1 MKRVTLFL
9 IFVCVLFTLSVSAKT
24 TIVYWQYFYQTKVDT
39 INQLIKE
46 FEKLNPDIEVKQVTF
61 PYENYNQKVAASIPA
76 GIGPDVINLFYG
88 WLPMYVNSGYL
99 QELPKNEF
107 NEKYFK
113 DNFFPFVEE
122 SVKFNN
128 KYYSVPTAVRTLAL
142 FWNKKLFKQA
152 GLDPEK
158 PPKTLTE
165 AVEMA
170 KILSKYDSKGN
181 LLQAGFT
188 MQPDGQHHHWIR
200 EVLVR
205 QFGGTPYSTDNK
217 KVLYD
222 KTGAAGEVLKWY
234 TDRITKDKIGYPGFL
249 NDDVTAFKSQKAAM
263 TIDGSFRIG
272 TLNTVKDLEYGIAE
286 LPEHNGIKSNFASFW
301 THAITTNAQG
311 ERLTASIK
319 FLKFITSKEAMEL
332 WLKNVGELPANPEI
346 ANKYSEDKLY
356 GPFLKGLAYAHATF
370 FADEVGQR
378 NVILEAIDK
387 VRLNNTDPSVA
398 FKEAADKEQKILDD
412 FWASK

>member
-1 MKRVTLFL
+1 
-9 IFVCVLFTLSVSAKT
+9 
-24 TIVYWQYFYQTKVDT
+24 
-39 INQLIKE
+39 
-46 FEKLNPDIEVKQVTF
+46 
-61 PYENYNQKVAASIPA
+61 
-76 GIGPDVINLFYG
+76 
-88 WLPMYVNSGYL
+88 
-99 QELPKNEF
+99 
-107 NEKYFK
+107 
-113 DNFFPFVEE
+113 
-122 SVKFNN
+122 
-128 KYYSVPTAVRTLAL
+128 
-142 FWNKKLFKQA
+142 
-152 GLDPEK
+152 
-158 PPKTLTE
+158 
-165 AVEMA
+165 
-170 KILSKYDSKGN
+170 
-181 LLQAGFT
+181 
-188 MQPDGQHHHWIR
+188 
-200 EVLVR
+200 
-205 QFGGTPYSTDNK
+205 
-217 KVLYD
+217 
-222 KTGAAGEVLKWY
+222 
-234 TDRITKDKIGYPGFL
+234 
-249 NDDVTAFKSQKAAM
+249 VTAFKSQKAAM

-311 ERLTASIK
+311 ERMTASIK